1 MAMKRELVEAIGTAF
16 VVLATA
22 GAQLASAPGP
32 TAAAAT
38 VVPAALAAGL
48 GLAATLSVFRRGQ
61 DGFHPV
67 LTLASW
73 AAGRSSWRRAASA
86 IGAQL
91 AGAFVAIALVLF
103 VLKSKREGYDVQ
115 ALGLGAAGIGD
126 RSPGHFDWLGV
137 GVAELSVGFV
147 LGLFAVAVTPI
158 EGRAEP
164 GGERASWALGAAVVV
179 ANLLLLPIAGGAF
192 HPAQNLASAAFSGS
206 RAISDLWLFLAMPG
220 LGGVLAGVSSRWLLR
235 AG

>member
-1 MAMKRELVEAIGTAF
+1 MKRELVEAIGTAF

-22 GAQLASAPGP
+22 GVQVTTTSGAASGAG
-32 TAAAAT
+32 AL
-38 VVPAALAAGL
+38 PAALAAGL
-48 GLAATLSVFRRGQ
+48 GMAAVLAVFRRGQ

-67 LTLASW
+67 LTLACW

-86 IGAQL
+86 LGAQA
-91 AGAFVAIALVLF
+91 AGACIAVGLLLF

-115 ALGLGAAGIGD
+115 ALGLGAAGVGD

-137 GVAELSVGFV
+137 LAAELAIGFV
-147 LGLFAVAVTPI
+147 VGLFAVAVVPV

-164 GGERASWALGAAVVV
+164 GSERAPWALGAALVV
-179 ANLLLLPIAGGAF
+179 ANLLIVPIAGGVF
-192 HPAQNLASAAFSGS
+192 HPAQNLACAVFSGS
-206 RAISDLWLFLAMPG
+206 HAVSDLWLFLAMPG
-220 LGGVLAGVSSRWLLR
+220 LGALFAGVSSRWLLR